1 MIHQASVFFEELLL
15 NLIFTQI
22 CQGKDIKVL
31 NYLRNHQSEIKAT
44 PQEECKCEVANFGGG
59 GGPTQKKS
67 KKSKSISGILGWV
80 LTFFDPKF

>member
-44 PQEECKCEVANFGGG
+44 PQEECKCEVANFQSEKNYQ
-59 GGPTQKKS
+59 TSNQELWKRNFLRQLS
-67 KKSKSISGILGWV
+67 VDHSDL
-80 LTFFDPKF
+80 

>member
-1 MIHQASVFFEELLL
+1 MEGSRWGMYRTGLQSTPVSLQCQVGVREEVRV
-15 NLIFTQI
+15 I
-22 CQGKDIKVL
+22 
-31 NYLRNHQSEIKAT
+31 
-44 PQEECKCEVANFGGG
+44 QESPWKFG

>member
-1 MIHQASVFFEELLL
+1 MLEEQQ
-15 NLIFTQI
+15 NSRN
-22 CQGKDIKVL
+22 IKKESKKML
-31 NYLRNHQSEIKAT
+31 RYLFRKINTTLFMGE
-44 PQEECKCEVANFGGG
+44 